1 MKRIKFDKLEFY
13 TSAITAVL
21 VYILTILQY
30 KNDNPYWCIILIAA
44 IFMTANAYMKYK
56 KFRDKWKNNLG

>member
-1 MKRIKFDKLEFY
+1 MKRTKFDKLEFY

-30 KNDNPYWCIILIAA
+30 KNDNPYWWIILIAA

-56 KFRDKWKNNLG
+56 KFRDKWKK

>member
-1 MKRIKFDKLEFY
+1 MKRTKFDKLESY

-30 KNDNPYWCIILIAA
+30 KNDNPYWWIILIAA

-56 KFRDKWKNNLG
+56 KFRDR